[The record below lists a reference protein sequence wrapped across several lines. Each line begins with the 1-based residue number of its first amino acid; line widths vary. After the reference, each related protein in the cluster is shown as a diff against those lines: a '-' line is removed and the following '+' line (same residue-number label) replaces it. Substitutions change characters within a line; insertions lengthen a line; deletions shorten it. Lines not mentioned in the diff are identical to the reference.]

1 MRDRIVKT
9 GAWRSW
15 FLGAGI
21 GAANAIFGGG
31 GGMLAVPALRLLG
44 NEEKEARATAIAVV
58 LPVSLLSVLWY
69 LMGGLF
75 DVNVLL
81 PTAFGTFFGGILGAK
96 ILNFLPQKTV
106 RIVFAFLQAAAG
118 FWMLLAP

>member
-1 MRDRIVKT
+1 MRDRIVKS
-9 GAWRSW
+9 GEWRSW

-44 NEEKEARATAIAVV
+44 NEEKEAHATAIAVV
-58 LPVSLLSVLWY
+58 LPVSLLSFLWY
-69 LMGGLF
+69 LLGGLF

-81 PTAFGTFFGGILGAK
+81 PTALGTVFGGLLGAK

-106 RIVFAFLQAAAG
+106 CTVFAFLQAAAG

>member
-1 MRDRIVKT
+1 MKT
-9 GAWRSW
+9 GEWRSW

-44 NEEKEARATAIAVV
+44 NEEKEAHATAIAVI
-58 LPVSLLSVLWY
+58 LPVSLLSFLWY
-69 LMGGLF
+69 FIGGLY

-81 PTAFGTFFGGILGAK
+81 PTALGTIFGGLLGAK

-106 RIVFAFLQAAAG
+106 RIVFAVLQAAAG
-118 FWMLLAP
+118 VWMLFAP